1 MASAPEL
8 LNNKGNMAL
17 LKVSGI
23 GKQLG
28 TTTVL
33 QDISFSQKKNQKLA
47 IVGESGSGKSTL
59 LKIIGGLV
67 QPDAGDVLFENKH
80 VEGPNEKLIPGHP
93 KMAYLSQHFELRNNY
108 RVEEILEY
116 ANTLP
121 EQEAES
127 LYEICHIRHLLKRKT
142 DQVSGGEK
150 QRIAM
155 ARLLI
160 GAPKL
165 FLLEEPFSNLDNLHR
180 NTLRAVIRAMG
191 ERLGITC
198 LMVSH
203 DPVDALSWADEIIV
217 MKSGQIIQ
225 QNTPEKIYRQPVND
239 YAAGLFGKFNA
250 FTKTEAAAFGE
261 IPKACGNGKRL
272 FIRPEAFTLVAKKS
286 KTAVAGKVTEVAFL
300 GSGYEIEIALSAS
313 MITVRTENNTVE
325 KGDTVYVTFKK

>member
-1 MASAPEL
+1 
-8 LNNKGNMAL
+8 MAL
-17 LKVSGI
+17 LKVSAVS
-23 GKQLG
+23 KQING
-28 TTTVL
+28 NVVL
-33 QDISFSQKKNQKLA
+33 QEISFTQKKFQKLA

-67 QPDAGDVLFENKH
+67 QPDSGEVLFENKH

-121 EQEAES
+121 EAEAQT
-127 LYEICHIRHLLKRKT
+127 LYEICHISHLLKRKT

-160 GAPKL
+160 GAPSL
-165 FLLEEPFSNLDNLHR
+165 FLLDEPFSNLDVLHR
-180 NTLRAVIRAMG
+180 NTLRTVIRKMG
-191 ERLGITC
+191 EKLGITC
-198 LMVSH
+198 LLVSH
-203 DPVDALSWADEIIV
+203 DPADALSWADEILI

-225 QNTPEKIYRQPVND
+225 QGTPEKIYRQPVNE
-239 YAAGLFGKFNA
+239 YAAGLFGKYNA
-250 FTKTEAAAFGE
+250 FTKTQAAAFGE
-261 IPKACGNGKRL
+261 IPNIYGKGKKL
-272 FIRPEAFTLVAKKS
+272 FIRPEAFTLSAKKS
-286 KTAVAGKVTEVAFL
+286 KTAVAGKVMEVAFL
-300 GSGYEIEIALSAS
+300 GSCYEVEVALPDS
-313 MITVRTENNTVE
+313 MVTVKVDTCFVS